1 MVRKGVALMRIEK
14 PYFMNNPEWYYFE
27 EDEFRYKLTDKAPEE
42 AKKSYKEFYSEVY
55 DGSEG
60 GDT

>member
-1 MVRKGVALMRIEK
+1 MRIEK